1 MVSDKEIK
9 NIAKK
14 CVLIETDAV
23 NSIVKNIDDNFVNII
38 RFLLASNGRIIIVA
52 IGKSANIAN
61 KITATFNSTG
71 QPAIFLHAAD
81 AIHGDL
87 GKIQSQ
93 DIVMC
98 ISKSGNTSE
107 IKSLIPIIKKMGNTI
122 ISIIGNINSYLSR
135 ESDFILDVSVEREAC
150 PNDLAPTSSTTA
162 QLVMGD
168 ALAVSLLSCRKFKN
182 EDFAL
187 LHPGGMLG
195 RKLSVTVQDLLGE
208 NSNPQVAP
216 NESLSS
222 AIIEISNKRLGATA
236 VISKGSLKGIVTDG
250 DLRRMLENK
259 KLITDCKVRDIMNSK
274 PKTIMPHNLAYEALM
289 KMKKHNINQ
298 LVVLDED
305 QYVGIVHM
313 QDIIKEGII

>member
-14 CVLIETDAV
+14 CVLIEKDAV
-23 NSIVKNIDDNFVNII
+23 NSIIKNIDGNFVNII

-216 NESLSS
+216 NESLIS

-259 KLITDCKVRDIMNSK
+259 KLITDCKVMDIMNSK

-298 LVVLDED
+298 LVVLDEE
-305 QYVGIVHM
+305 QYIGIVHM

>member
-14 CVLIETDAV
+14 CVLIEKDAV
-23 NSIVKNIDDNFVNII
+23 NSIIKNIDGNFVNII

-122 ISIIGNINSYLSR
+122 ISIIGNISSYLSR

-216 NESLSS
+216 NESLIS

-236 VISKGSLKGIVTDG
+236 VISKGSLKGIITDG

-259 KLITDCKVRDIMNSK
+259 KLITDCKVMDIMNSK

-298 LVVLDED
+298 LVVLDEE
-305 QYVGIVHM
+305 QYIGIVHM